1 MSYIPPYQI
10 TDKILS
16 LVADISEKI
25 AKKIPEIQANFGDY
39 IIKISQR
46 DDARNCS
53 SPL

>member
-25 AKKIPEIQANFGDY
+25 GKINERTNLDSDNTGDG
-39 IIKISQR
+39 SL
-46 DDARNCS
+46 C
-53 SPL
+53 